1 MRDAYQDRPRRPLR
15 ETVCEMDRDILRLVM
30 RRHNMLK
37 RMAGPKGHLDHREEK
52 QIRESWESAVAKVSN
67 DPKLS
72 GLFFSLMQEV
82 TFLPKP
88 GDDGEPRR
96 EAFNLAP
103 VQQPVK
109 LDMDAPASCRAT
121 RAWLSL
127 AAGSGQPVKLSGTL
141 MNDAVY
147 DCLKAFNQMGA
158 SIIRDGGTVEALPAE
173 PCGTPDKV
181 VFCGASSFNFYLA
194 LGHYLGHPG
203 HAKLA
208 GDSQLRMEGLD
219 AVVSFVPQLGARLVH
234 YIPRSEGLPVRIES
248 SGLLPDAV
256 DFPDVVPFEFIE
268 GMLLAAPFYEKPV
281 TFRFGR
287 HPGRARIEERILP
300 LLAACGAKMEGDCE
314 NLHITPSQLELPGEP
329 RLDMEPELAVF
340 LLALA
345 PALSGSVR
353 LRGQWPATPEAEAAV
368 DLFRQAGLE
377 VRTGS
382 GQASLESGGS
392 ISLPEAGLAIPEAL
406 PAGWL
411 PLAMALT
418 CLGALKNRT
427 ARMPQGYA
435 PGDVRF
441 AEAEAFARACGLEI
455 QEDGSVVWAKP
466 VSIRRGDGEGD
477 REELV
482 TIHQVW
488 PAPSAAWA
496 CALAVCACARP
507 EPHHGFRLNNPGILT
522 ALYPGFWAL
531 YNALPD
537 PRLRRAGAEAEAQP
551 QARERR
557 RIRTSAEAQLTPLD
571 DEE

>member
-37 RMAGPKGHLDHREEK
+37 RMAGPKGHLDNREEK

-88 GDDGEPRR
+88 GEDGEQRR

-127 AAGSGQPVKLSGTL
+127 AAGSGQHVKLAGSL
-141 MNDAVY
+141 MNDAVF
-147 DCLKAFNQMGA
+147 DCLKMFNQMGA
-158 SIIRDGGTVEALPAE
+158 SIIRDGDAVEALPAT
-173 PCGTPDKV
+173 PCQTPDKV
-181 VFCGASSFNFYLA
+181 IFSGASSFNFYLA
-194 LGHYLGHPG
+194 LGHYLGRPS
-203 HAKLA
+203 HAKFS
-208 GDSQLRMEGLD
+208 GDSQMRMEGLD

-234 YIPRSEGLPVRIES
+234 VIPKGEGLPVRIES
-248 SGLLPDAV
+248 SGMLPDAV
-256 DFPDVVPFEFIE
+256 DFPDAVPFEFIE

-281 TFRFGR
+281 VFRFGS
-287 HPGRARIEERILP
+287 HPDRARIEERILP
-300 LLAACGAKMEGDCE
+300 LLAACGAQVEGDCE
-314 NLHITPSQLELPGEP
+314 NLHITPSKLALPREP
-329 RLDMEPELAVF
+329 KLAMEPELAVF

-345 PALSGSVR
+345 PALSGRVR
-353 LRGQWPATPEAEAAV
+353 LAGQWPGTADAEAAK
-368 DLFRQAGLE
+368 DLFRQAGLQVEAGPAE
-377 VRTGS
+377 V
-382 GQASLESGGS
+382 SLQCGAELR
-392 ISLPEAGLAIPEAL
+392 LPEAGLELPEAL
-406 PAGWL
+406 PAAWL

-418 CLGALKNRT
+418 CLGALKNKQ
-427 ARMPQGYA
+427 ARMPRGCQ
-435 PGDVRF
+435 PGGEGF

-455 QEDGSVVWAKP
+455 QEDGAVVWATPFALK
-466 VSIRRGDGEGD
+466 RDAGEGGE

-522 ALYPGFWAL
+522 TLYPGFWAL
-531 YNALPD
+531 YNALPE
-537 PRLRRAGAEAEAQP
+537 PQIRKPEAQP
-551 QARERR
+551 QPKERR
-557 RIRTSAEAQLTPLD
+557 RIRTSAQAQLTPR
-571 DEE
+571 EENEE